1 MAIPSTVSPGP
12 VIPKCQKYWSKSS
25 FNKNPLN
32 DLKVKKY
39 IQRFFF
45 RVTAITATLFLG
57 AYRAMAQS
65 SAGIDQ
71 ATAEVSSYVDP
82 VSNLIIAIGAVV
94 GLIGG
99 VRVYIKWQSGD
110 QDTQKAIMGWFGAC
124 LFLILVGVVIKAF
137 FV

>member
-1 MAIPSTVSPGP
+1 MKT
-12 VIPKCQKYWSKSS
+12 KMKS
-25 FNKNPLN
+25 FLRKG
-32 DLKVKKY
+32 
-39 IQRFFF
+39 Q
-45 RVTAITATLFLG
+45 AITVLVTLSVLQSL
-57 AYRAMAQS
+57 AQS
-65 SAGIDQ
+65 SSGIDQ
-71 ATAEVSSYVDP
+71 ATSEVSSYIDP

-137 FV
+137 FA

>member
-1 MAIPSTVSPGP
+1 MKT
-12 VIPKCQKYWSKSS
+12 
-25 FNKNPLN
+25 L
-32 DLKVKKY
+32 LKPFVRKGALL
-39 IQRFFF
+39 FL
-45 RVTAITATLFLG
+45 TLFYALNLL
-57 AYRAMAQS
+57 AQS
-65 SAGIDQ
+65 STGIDQ
-71 ATAEVSSYVDP
+71 ATTEINSYVDP

-137 FV
+137 FS

>member
-1 MAIPSTVSPGP
+1 M
-12 VIPKCQKYWSKSS
+12 
-25 FNKNPLN
+25 
-32 DLKVKKY
+32 KKH
-39 IQRFFF
+39 IQRFFLK
-45 RVTAITATLFLG
+45 VSASAATLFLG
-57 AYRAMAQS
+57 VSRSMAQS

-71 ATAEVSSYVDP
+71 ATLEVSSYVDP

-124 LFLILVGVVIKAF
+124 LFLILVGVVIKSF
-137 FV
+137 FA

>member
-1 MAIPSTVSPGP
+1 MKT
-12 VIPKCQKYWSKSS
+12 KFK
-25 FNKNPLN
+25 
-32 DLKVKKY
+32 
-39 IQRFFF
+39 FFF
-45 RVTAITATLFLG
+45 QRVAALVAMLILNIS
-57 AYRAMAQS
+57 RSMAQS
-65 SAGIDQ
+65 SSGIDQ

-124 LFLILVGVVIKAF
+124 LFLVLVGVVIKAF
-137 FV
+137 FA

>member
-1 MAIPSTVSPGP
+1 MKNYKSHFRKKRKVAGLTAALILTVSQ
-12 VIPKCQKYWSKSS
+12 V
-25 FNKNPLN
+25 
-32 DLKVKKY
+32 
-39 IQRFFF
+39 
-45 RVTAITATLFLG
+45 
-57 AYRAMAQS
+57 MAQS
-65 SAGIDQ
+65 SSGIDQ
-71 ATAEVSSYVDP
+71 ATSEVSSYVDP

-137 FV
+137 FS

>member
-1 MAIPSTVSPGP
+1 MR
-12 VIPKCQKYWSKSS
+12 
-25 FNKNPLN
+25 
-32 DLKVKKY
+32 KY
-39 IQRFFF
+39 IQKL
-45 RVTAITATLFLG
+45 ILKHLATLAALCLVTGSTF
-57 AYRAMAQS
+57 AQS
-65 SAGIDQ
+65 AAGIDQ

-137 FV
+137 FA

>member
-1 MAIPSTVSPGP
+1 MRQS
-12 VIPKCQKYWSKSS
+12 
-25 FNKNPLN
+25 
-32 DLKVKKY
+32 
-39 IQRFFF
+39 IQRNFQK
-45 RVTAITATLFLG
+45 ITSTIALLFTG
-57 AYRAMAQS
+57 IYNSVAQS

-82 VSNLIIAIGAVV
+82 VANLIIAIGAVV

-124 LFLILVGVVIKAF
+124 LFLILVGVVIRAF
-137 FV
+137 FS

>member
-1 MAIPSTVSPGP
+1 MKKHIQQQSKKMAV
-12 VIPKCQKYWSKSS
+12 
-25 FNKNPLN
+25 LAA
-32 DLKVKKY
+32 
-39 IQRFFF
+39 FFYF
-45 RVTAITATLFLG
+45 CIHQL
-57 AYRAMAQS
+57 MAQS

-137 FV
+137 FA

>member
-1 MAIPSTVSPGP
+1 MRKKLQRIF
-12 VIPKCQKYWSKSS
+12 QKS
-25 FNKNPLN
+25 
-32 DLKVKKY
+32 
-39 IQRFFF
+39 IAA
-45 RVTAITATLFLG
+45 TAILVFSAI
-57 AYRAMAQS
+57 RIMAQS
-65 SAGIDQ
+65 SSGIDQ

-137 FV
+137 FA

>member
-1 MAIPSTVSPGP
+1 MKTKI
-12 VIPKCQKYWSKSS
+12 
-25 FNKNPLN
+25 L
-32 DLKVKKY
+32 
-39 IQRFFF
+39 RFFSKAA
-45 RVTAITATLFLG
+45 AIVAAVFFWASDAL
-57 AYRAMAQS
+57 AQS

-124 LFLILVGVVIKAF
+124 LFLILVGVVIKSF
-137 FV
+137 FA

>member
-1 MAIPSTVSPGP
+1 MKT
-12 VIPKCQKYWSKSS
+12 K
-25 FNKNPLN
+25 
-32 DLKVKKY
+32 
-39 IQRFFF
+39 IQRFFSRAAAVAALIF
-45 RVTAITATLFLG
+45 LRVSEAL
-57 AYRAMAQS
+57 AQS

-124 LFLILVGVVIKAF
+124 LFLILVGVVIKSF
-137 FV
+137 FA

>member
-1 MAIPSTVSPGP
+1 MKQINRNFY
-12 VIPKCQKYWSKSS
+12 QKAMILLVGFYSS
-25 FNKNPLN
+25 ISML
-32 DLKVKKY
+32 
-39 IQRFFF
+39 
-45 RVTAITATLFLG
+45 
-57 AYRAMAQS
+57 MAQS
-65 SAGIDQ
+65 ATGIDQ
-71 ATAEVSSYVDP
+71 ATTEINSYVDP

-137 FV
+137 FS

>member
-1 MAIPSTVSPGP
+1 MSLLAGILM
-12 VIPKCQKYWSKSS
+12 
-25 FNKNPLN
+25 FN
-32 DLKVKKY
+32 
-39 IQRFFF
+39 
-45 RVTAITATLFLG
+45 ATEML
-57 AYRAMAQS
+57 AQS

-137 FV
+137 FA

>member
-1 MAIPSTVSPGP
+1 MKTV
-12 VIPKCQKYWSKSS
+12 
-25 FNKNPLN
+25 
-32 DLKVKKY
+32 D
-39 IQRFFF
+39 RFFV
-45 RVTAITATLFLG
+45 RVIALIAFACFWVVQTV
-57 AYRAMAQS
+57 AQS

-124 LFLILVGVVIKAF
+124 LFLILVGVVIKSF
-137 FV
+137 FS

>member
-1 MAIPSTVSPGP
+1 MKTKIT
-12 VIPKCQKYWSKSS
+12 CFFSKA
-25 FNKNPLN
+25 
-32 DLKVKKY
+32 VAVAAT
-39 IQRFFF
+39 FFLW
-45 RVTAITATLFLG
+45 ASG
-57 AYRAMAQS
+57 AFAQS

-137 FV
+137 FA

>member
-1 MAIPSTVSPGP
+1 MKTT
-12 VIPKCQKYWSKSS
+12 
-25 FNKNPLN
+25 
-32 DLKVKKY
+32 
-39 IQRFFF
+39 IQRFFSKAA
-45 RVTAITATLFLG
+45 AIAAAALFWASDAL
-57 AYRAMAQS
+57 AQS

-124 LFLILVGVVIKAF
+124 LFLILVGVVIKSF
-137 FV
+137 FA

>member
-1 MAIPSTVSPGP
+1 MKKG
-12 VIPKCQKYWSKSS
+12 SKQFLSKGALVLLS
-25 FNKNPLN
+25 
-32 DLKVKKY
+32 
-39 IQRFFF
+39 IFFS
-45 RVTAITATLFLG
+45 LSLL
-57 AYRAMAQS
+57 AQS
-65 SAGIDQ
+65 STGIDQ
-71 ATAEVSSYVDP
+71 ATTEINSYVDP

-137 FV
+137 FA